1 MVMVERYELL
11 PSSTLLFAATD
22 TTSHVMAQVL
32 EMLARDP
39 ELQAQVR
46 RELIDARDG
55 GDNIPYDTLMS
66 LPYLDAICKE
76 TLRM

>member
-1 MVMVERYELL
+1 
-11 PSSTLLFAATD
+11 
-22 TTSHVMAQVL
+22 MAQVL

-39 ELQAQVR
+39 ELQAKVR